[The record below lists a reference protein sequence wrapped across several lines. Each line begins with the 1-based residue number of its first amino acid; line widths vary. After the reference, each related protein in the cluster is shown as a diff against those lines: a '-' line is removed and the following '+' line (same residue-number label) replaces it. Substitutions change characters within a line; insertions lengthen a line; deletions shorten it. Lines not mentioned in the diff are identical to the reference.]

1 MSLALEIMLGVAA
14 LIFASNFKIIINKIR
29 YEMGK

>member
-1 MSLALEIMLGVAA
+1 MTLALEIMLGVAA
-14 LIFASNFKIIINKIR
+14 LLFAVNFKVVVNNIT